1 MDSLVT
7 LEDLANKD
15 KLDLILMFGSRVR
28 ANVRPESDMDIA
40 LYGRKILSE
49 TEKIQLTHELCNIL
63 RTDDIDL
70 VDLRTASPLL
80 KNEVFKNYKILL
92 QRDPMLLYRLELANL
107 HEMKELEILYRIR
120 RERLEG
126 FVR

>member
-1 MDSLVT
+1 
-7 LEDLANKD
+7 
-15 KLDLILMFGSRVR
+15 MFGSRVR

>member
-1 MDSLVT
+1 MLT
-7 LEDLANKD
+7 LEDFANKYR
-15 KLDLILMFGSRVR
+15 LHLILMFGSRVR

-49 TEKIQLTHELCNIL
+49 TEKIQLTPELCNIL